1 MTLIP
6 QIQTQDGRTTATT
19 TFNNHTIEVVAVY
32 DINEDRFPFH
42 VYVTDF
48 AKKRKKIDFSPS
60 FAQSL
65 KQAIEDGLE
74 FGKVAVESI

>member
-1 MTLIP
+1 
-6 QIQTQDGRTTATT
+6 
-19 TFNNHTIEVVAVY
+19 
-32 DINEDRFPFH
+32 

-48 AKKRKKIDFSPS
+48 AKKRKKIDCSPS